1 MTKKQVDALTIPS
14 GSTVSGVVNG
24 TGRVQ
29 DFVGGDVVSIDK
41 LSLLL
46 SNNWVLII
54 LLLLP
59 LSFLLY
65 KKRNAVFHR
74 FLRRLRLN
82 RF

>member
-1 MTKKQVDALTIPS
+1 MTKKRIDALTIKSGPTESGGTPS
-14 GSTVSGVVNG
+14 K
-24 TGRVQ
+24 
-29 DFVGGDVVSIDK
+29 FVGGDVVSIDK

-59 LSFLLY
+59 LSVLLY

-74 FLRRLRLN
+74 FLRRLKLS
-82 RF
+82 

>member
-1 MTKKQVDALTIPS
+1 MKKKPVDALTIRSGPTIS
-14 GSTVSGVVNG
+14 GSLNHIGPEV
-24 TGRVQ
+24 
-29 DFVGGDVVSIDK
+29 VGGDVVSIDK

>member
-1 MTKKQVDALTIPS
+1 MTKKRVDALTIRS
-14 GSTVSGVVNG
+14 GPTVSGVPNG
-24 TGRVQ
+24 NGKN
-29 DFVGGDVVSIDK
+29 FVGGDVLSIDK

-46 SNNWVLII
+46 SNNWVLIL

-74 FLRRLRLN
+74 FLRLLTPS
-82 RF
+82 

>member
-1 MTKKQVDALTIPS
+1 MKKKRVDALTIQS
-14 GSTVSGVVNG
+14 GPTISGVENHFV
-24 TGRVQ
+24 
-29 DFVGGDVVSIDK
+29 DSVGGDVVSIDK

-46 SNNWVLII
+46 SNNWVLIL

-74 FLRRLRLN
+74 FLQRLRLH
-82 RF
+82 

>member
-1 MTKKQVDALTIPS
+1 MKKKRVDALTIPS
-14 GSTVSGVVNG
+14 GPTISGEISPNRLNV
-24 TGRVQ
+24 
-29 DFVGGDVVSIDK
+29 VGGDVVSIDK

-65 KKRNAVFHR
+65 TKRNIVFHR
-74 FLRRLRLN
+74 FLKHLRQS
-82 RF
+82 

>member
-1 MTKKQVDALTIPS
+1 MTKKRVDALTIPS
-14 GSTVSGVVNG
+14 GPTVSGIPNG
-24 TGRVQ
+24 NGKN
-29 DFVGGDVVSIDK
+29 FVGGEVVPIDK

-46 SNNWVLII
+46 SNNWVLLL

-74 FLRRLRLN
+74 FLRFLR
-82 RF
+82 

>member
-1 MTKKQVDALTIPS
+1 MKKKRVDALKIQS
-14 GSTVSGVVNG
+14 GPTVSGSNTHFVDG
-24 TGRVQ
+24 
-29 DFVGGDVVSIDK
+29 VGGDVVSIDK

-65 KKRNAVFHR
+65 KKRNVVFHR
-74 FLRRLRLN
+74 FLRLLK
-82 RF
+82 

>member
-1 MTKKQVDALTIPS
+1 MMKKRVDALTIKS
-14 GSTVSGVVNG
+14 GPTESGD
-24 TGRVQ
+24 R
-29 DFVGGDVVSIDK
+29 VGGDVMSIDK

-74 FLRRLRLN
+74 FLRLIS
-82 RF
+82 

>member
-1 MTKKQVDALTIPS
+1 MKKKRVDALSIKS
-14 GSTVSGVVNG
+14 GPTESGLENG
-24 TGRVQ
+24 REI
-29 DFVGGDVVSIDK
+29 VGGDVVSIDK

-65 KKRNAVFHR
+65 KKRNAVFNR
-74 FLRRLRLN
+74 FLRRLRLT
-82 RF
+82 

>member
-1 MTKKQVDALTIPS
+1 MKKKRVDALTIQS
-14 GSTVSGVVNG
+14 GPTVSGVENHFVG
-24 TGRVQ
+24 P
-29 DFVGGDVVSIDK
+29 VGGDVVSVDK

-54 LLLLP
+54 ILLLP

-65 KKRNAVFHR
+65 KKRNSVFNR
-74 FLRRLRLN
+74 FLRHIRLN

>member
-1 MTKKQVDALTIPS
+1 MKKKRVDALTIQS
-14 GSTVSGVVNG
+14 GPTVSGEINHIG
-24 TGRVQ
+24 PQ
-29 DFVGGDVVSIDK
+29 IVGGDVVSIDK

-65 KKRNAVFHR
+65 KKRNSVFHR
-74 FLRRLRLN
+74 FLRRLRLS
-82 RF
+82 

>member
-1 MTKKQVDALTIPS
+1 MKKKRVDALTIQS
-14 GSTVSGVVNG
+14 GPTISGAQNN
-24 TGRVQ
+24 
-29 DFVGGDVVSIDK
+29 FVGGDVVSIDK

-65 KKRNAVFHR
+65 KKRNKVFYR

-82 RF
+82 

>member
-1 MTKKQVDALTIPS
+1 MKKRVDALTIQS
-14 GSTVSGVVNG
+14 GPTVSGIPNG
-24 TGRVQ
+24 NGKN
-29 DFVGGDVVSIDK
+29 FVGGDVVSIDK

-46 SNNWVLII
+46 SRNWILII

-74 FLRRLRLN
+74 FLRLLTLS
-82 RF
+82 

>member
-1 MTKKQVDALTIPS
+1 MKIKSVDALTIPS
-14 GSTVSGVVNG
+14 VQTIRGEISPNG
-24 TGRVQ
+24 INV
-29 DFVGGDVVSIDK
+29 VGGDVVSIDK

-65 KKRNAVFHR
+65 KKT
-74 FLRRLRLN
+74 
-82 RF
+82 

>member
-1 MTKKQVDALTIPS
+1 MKKKRLDALTIQS
-14 GSTVSGVVNG
+14 GPTASGVPNG
-24 TGRVQ
+24 NGKRI
-29 DFVGGDVVSIDK
+29 VGGDIVSIDK

-74 FLRRLRLN
+74 FLRRLKLS
-82 RF
+82 